1 MRWCSHPKKNVVL
14 AFLIYVSLNYLREDF
29 EDMITVTELIL
40 VIVIFSSLECE
51 LMIFSLFLLLLFM
64 SLFIHLC
71 TTQGGRQQWG

>member
-51 LMIFSLFLLLLFM
+51 LIFSLFLLLLFM